1 MTFNEL
7 LGDLFKRASGP
18 VKKAKYIEID
28 EEKRGKP
35 MLTVEVQTDGGAAFP
50 EFVLGRHLV
59 LASVLYSDVHQ
70 RHRHVVRVLILLD
83 NHLQRGREG
92 RVVMGV
98 V

>member
-1 MTFNEL
+1 
-7 LGDLFKRASGP
+7 
-18 VKKAKYIEID
+18 
-28 EEKRGKP
+28 

-83 NHLQRGREG
+83 NHLRRGREARVVKGVAREYCWLG
-92 RVVMGV
+92 RVSCRGAVSRRRV
-98 V
+98 VRGLE